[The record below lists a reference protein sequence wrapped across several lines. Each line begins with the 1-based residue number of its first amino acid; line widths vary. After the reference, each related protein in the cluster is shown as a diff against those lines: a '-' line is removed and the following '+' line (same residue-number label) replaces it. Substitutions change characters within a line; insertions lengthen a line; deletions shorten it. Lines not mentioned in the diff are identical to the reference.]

1 MSLIRVDFERENSL
15 KQDVILVKMSLKTG
29 LNGKFLE
36 ILLFKW
42 VLRHHKNG
50 FVNRYIM
57 IEVDWS
63 SKTPGHTPI
72 KMWVKFYLTE
82 AEFIS
87 VITC

>member
-72 KMWVKFYLTE
+72 QMWVKFYLTE